1 MRALF
6 VCPDMRTGGAE
17 RHWATLTPALANAGL
32 AVHVLCLSEEGGLF
46 GALDRGGRARPPAC
60 TCTGAW
66 TRAAGAGRWAS
77 PDPGRTW
84 WSAGA

>member
-17 RHWATLTPALANAGL
+17 RHWVTLITALARAGL
-32 AVHVLCLSEEGGLF
+32 GVHVLCLTEEGALF
-46 GALDRGGRARPPAC
+46 GALDRGVPATCLHDARAHRPC
-60 TCTGAW
+60 
-66 TRAAGAGRWAS
+66 AAGAARWPSA

-84 WSAGA
+84 WSAAA